1 MAAQTVSFMMLC
13 LAYQVRLVYF
23 GYPEVPYSLRQQYQV
38 IYVLLPT
45 PTLRVFEGALYTY
58 STLIPTPCVR
68 MLTKLHPGV
77 KMNLVQRCNNAI
89 CAYPN
94 IEWMQFG

>member
-23 GYPEVPYSLRQQYQV
+23 GYPEVPYTTVPGYICS
-38 IYVLLPT
+38 
-45 PTLRVFEGALYTY
+45 TLRVFEGALYTY

-77 KMNLVQRCNNAI
+77 KMNLVQRCNIAI
-89 CAYPN
+89 CAHPN